1 MTQPEDL
8 CAALLRAKTQSAL
21 SVVVVP
27 SCHATLCRPF
37 AFVLTSW
44 ALCQLPAARTFTSQL
59 LFALL
64 WAAPPHQQHHTSAC
78 PRAQAHEPESMCVR
92 ARVVSRHML
101 S

>member
-1 MTQPEDL
+1 MSQPEDL

-64 WAAPPHQQHHTSAC
+64 WAATPPTNTTT
-78 PRAQAHEPESMCVR
+78 QAR
-92 ARVVSRHML
+92 AREHKRTSL
-101 S
+101 SLCVCVHAS